1 MFLVDG
7 IFPEFIWRKI
17 ILKRRKIIFFILSF
31 LVTVFIFKNSLEVA
45 SASDKK
51 SMFFVDFLINN
62 FSFIF
67 KNEVITNSIIR
78 KVAHF
83 LEFFT
88 QGCFLSAAIFSL
100 NYNKNAI
107 YVLFSGLLTACTDE
121 FIQLF
126 VEGRAGM
133 VSDIF
138 IDFFGTLAAVI
149 IFVVVWFILE
159 KRRKRA

>member
-1 MFLVDG
+1 M
-7 IFPEFIWRKI
+7 
-17 ILKRRKIIFFILSF
+17 KRRKIIFFTLSF
-31 LVTVFIFKNSLEVA
+31 LVTIFIFENSLEVA

-51 SMFFVDFLINN
+51 SMFFVEFLINN

-83 LEFFT
+83 LEFFM
-88 QGCFLSAAIFSL
+88 QGCFLSAAIFSF
-100 NYNKNAI
+100 NYHKNAI
-107 YVLFSGLLTACTDE
+107 YTLFLGLLTACIDE

-126 VEGRAGM
+126 VEGRAGL

-138 IDFFGTLAAVI
+138 IDFSGTVLSVI
-149 IFVVVWFILE
+149 IFIIFWFIFE
-159 KRRKRA
+159 KRREKA